1 MLSQTSLALPM
12 YILYEGG
19 ILLSRL
25 LMRMKR
31 EGEQTMSGT

>member
-25 LMRMKR
+25 LIRMKR
-31 EGEQTMSGT
+31 EEQQKVSQP